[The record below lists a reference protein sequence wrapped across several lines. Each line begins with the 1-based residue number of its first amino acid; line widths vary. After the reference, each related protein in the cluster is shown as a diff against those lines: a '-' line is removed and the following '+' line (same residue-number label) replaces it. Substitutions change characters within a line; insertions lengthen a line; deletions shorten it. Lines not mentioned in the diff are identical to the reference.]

1 MRVTKPDPE
10 PDNFNFFRPS
20 PSPLESSDDVELT
33 SDDEEQMTLEEINRQ
48 NDRFHVVIFIEFFF
62 SGKMSFSNFSESKN
76 SSSQSR
82 HTTIANLA
90 KTYRVRYLKTLK
102 EIPGI
107 PVNPVEKRSLES
119 PTTIPSKR
127 QCSSL
132 STSGSNPDNTLQRLR
147 NRIRD
152 EENKPFLFDD
162 ARPM

>member
-1 MRVTKPDPE
+1 M
-10 PDNFNFFRPS
+10 
-20 PSPLESSDDVELT
+20 L
-33 SDDEEQMTLEEINRQ
+33 
-48 NDRFHVVIFIEFFF
+48 
-62 SGKMSFSNFSESKN
+62 FSNFSESKN

-127 QCSSL
+127 QCSTL
-132 STSGSNPDNTLQRLR
+132 STSASNPDNTLQRLR